1 MTDTVVKKSSD
12 ELAQDRTD
20 LAYERTALANDRNL
34 MAWIRTSISLTS
46 FGFTLYKF
54 FQEIIKGENI
64 ITERTFFT
72 PRMVGMILIG
82 MGFFG
87 LLFGLIQYK
96 SDMKRLKQISK
107 DIPKSFTSFFA
118 MMFLLLALMLFFAAL
133 LRQ

>member
-1 MTDTVVKKSSD
+1 MTDTSVQKSAN
-12 ELAQDRTD
+12 ELAEERTD

-46 FGFTLYKF
+46 FGFTIYKF
-54 FQEIIKGENI
+54 FQEIVKSESIKVEH
-64 ITERTFFT
+64 TFFT
-72 PRMVGMILIG
+72 PRMVGMILIA

-96 SDMKRLKQISK
+96 SDMKRLKHLSK
-107 DIPKSFTSFFA
+107 DIPRSFTSMFA
-118 MMFLLLALMLFFAAL
+118 MMFLLLALVLFFAAL